1 MSGASIFV
9 EKSYARVTI
18 DLTDLHYSY
27 ARRTSPAVQGVS
39 AAFKQ
44 GEITL
49 LAGGSGSGKTT
60 LIRCINGLIPHTYK
74 EGTLSGQI
82 RCFGESTGGMALSQI
97 ARKIGTVM
105 QDPEKQIVATRV
117 ENELAFGLEN
127 QALPREAIRARLR
140 AAARNMGIE
149 SLLERDTHS
158 LSGGE
163 RQKVVIAAVLAMQPR
178 ALLLDE
184 PLASLDP
191 PSAREALAQFRRLAN
206 EGITVVIVEH
216 RVQEVLGIQP
226 EHCVV
231 LRNGAIVFDGDTS
244 AYERWRGADPPREP
258 VTMRRPK
265 TASSPSVLAFDQVS
279 FAYAGAVRTQARGVT
294 FDIRAGEV
302 VALIGPNGAGKSTL
316 CKLAIGLL
324 KPAYGQVRVMNHDA
338 STLTTAQIAKDV
350 GYVFQLPSTTLFAN
364 TLREELSFGPR
375 NLGMATAQIDA
386 TIRHAMDLVELEQ
399 IPLEQ
404 SPFGL
409 SYGQQKRVAVAGVL
423 AMQPRMLILDEP
435 TAGLDHG
442 TADQLMTNLFNAD
455 VAPEALLLVTHDLRL
470 ARRYATRAIMLAD
483 GEVVADGTVHA
494 VLDDS
499 ATMRRGGLL

>member
-1 MSGASIFV
+1 M
-9 EKSYARVTI
+9 TI
-18 DLTDLHYSY
+18 DLTDLHYAY
-27 ARRTSPAVQGVS
+27 ARRPSPAVQGVS
-39 AAFKQ
+39 AVFRQ

-82 RCFGESTGGMALSQI
+82 RCFGKSTGGLALSQI

-127 QALPREAIRARLR
+127 QALPREEIRARLR

-149 SLLERDTHS
+149 DLLGRDTYS

-191 PSAREALAQFRRLAN
+191 PSAREALAQFRRLAT

-231 LRNGAIVFDGDTS
+231 LRNGAVVFDGDTA
-244 AYERWRGADPPREP
+244 AYQHWRGGDPPSEP

-265 TASSPSVLAFDQVS
+265 TARSPSLLAFDRVS
-279 FAYAGAVRTQARGVT
+279 FDYASATRAQARNASV
-294 FDIRAGEV
+294 DIRAGEV
-302 VALIGPNGAGKSTL
+302 VALLGPNGAGKSTL

-324 KPAYGQVRVMNHDA
+324 KPTQGHVRVMDRDT
-338 STLTTAQIAKDV
+338 STLTTAQIAKEV

-375 NLGMATAQIDA
+375 NLGMAPAQIDA

-399 IPLEQ
+399 LPLEA

-409 SYGQQKRVAVAGVL
+409 SYGQQKRVAIAGVL

-442 TADQLMTNLFNAD
+442 TADQVMTNLLSAD
-455 VAPEALLLVTHDLRL
+455 GAPEALLIVTHDLRL
-470 ARRYATRAIMLAD
+470 ARRYATRAIVLTD
-483 GEVVADGTVHA
+483 GDVVADGAVHA

-499 ATMRRGGLL
+499 AVMQRGGLL

>member
-1 MSGASIFV
+1 M
-9 EKSYARVTI
+9 TI
-18 DLTDLHYSY
+18 DLTDLRYAY
-27 ARRTSPAVQGVS
+27 ARRPSPAVQGVS

-44 GEITL
+44 GEVTL

-82 RCFGESTGGMALSQI
+82 RCFGESTGGLSLSQI

-127 QALPREAIRARLR
+127 QALPREEIRARLR
-140 AAARNMGIE
+140 AAGRSMGIE
-149 SLLERDTHS
+149 DLLARETHS

-163 RQKVVIAAVLAMQPR
+163 RQKVVIAAVLAMHPR

-216 RVQEVLGIQP
+216 RVPEVLGIQP

-231 LRNGAIVFDGDTS
+231 LRNGAVVFDGDAK
-244 AYERWRGADPPREP
+244 AYQRWRGGDPPGEP
-258 VTMRRPK
+258 VAMRRPK
-265 TASSPSVLAFDQVS
+265 TDNSASLLAFDQVS
-279 FAYAGAVRTQARGVT
+279 FAYASAARAQARNAS

-324 KPAYGQVRVMNHDA
+324 KPAQGRVRVVNRDA

-350 GYVFQLPSTTLFAN
+350 GYVFQLPSATLFAN
-364 TLREELSFGPR
+364 TLCEELSFGPR
-375 NLGMATAQIDA
+375 NLGMAPAQIDA
-386 TIRHAMDLVELEQ
+386 AIRHAMDLVELEQ
-399 IPLEQ
+399 IPLET

-409 SYGQQKRVAVAGVL
+409 SYGQQKRVAIAGVL

-442 TADQLMTNLFNAD
+442 TADQMMTNLLSAD
-455 VAPEALLLVTHDLRL
+455 GAPEALLIVTHDLRL
-470 ARRYATRAIMLAD
+470 ARRYATRAIMLAA
-483 GEVVADGTVHA
+483 GEVVADGAAQA
-494 VLDDS
+494 VLDD
-499 ATMRRGGLL
+499 AAAMRRGGLL